1 LRSAQTV
8 REDRDIAAA
17 VRTALLRHPH
27 VIAVELV
34 GSRARGTP
42 SPLSDWDFIVDV
54 NDFDGVTADLPTLV
68 AELEPLSQQ
77 WDRLGPDDYCCFM
90 LMLVGPVKI
99 DLIFPGVPHRPEPPW
114 EVAPDTLDGIDRHF
128 WDWILWMA
136 AKEQGG
142 KDDLV
147 RRELRK
153 MSEHLL
159 KPMGVDRVP
168 GSIHGATVEYR
179 AARERLESSLGVHVS
194 RRVELEV
201 LPVLRTAQRG
211 GTRPEDAS

>member
-1 LRSAQTV
+1 V
-8 REDRDIAAA
+8 REHRDIAAA
-17 VRTALLRHPH
+17 VPAALLGHPH
-27 VIAVELV
+27 VMAVELV

-42 SPLSDWDFIVDV
+42 SPLSDWDFAVEVSDLA
-54 NDFDGVTADLPTLV
+54 GVTEDMPALV
-68 AELEPLSQQ
+68 AELEPLSEQ
-77 WDRLGPDDYCCFM
+77 WDRLGPDDYCCYM
-90 LMLVGPVKI
+90 LMLAGPVKI

-114 EVAPDTLDGIDRHF
+114 KVAPDTLDGIDQHF
-128 WDWILWMA
+128 WDWALWMA

-142 KDDLV
+142 KDELV
-147 RRELRK
+147 LQELRK

-168 GSIHGATVEYR
+168 GSIHAATVEYL

-211 GTRPEDAS
+211 SDST

>member
-8 REDRDIAAA
+8 REDRDIAAV
-17 VRTALLRHPH
+17 VRTALLGHPH
-27 VIAVELV
+27 VVAVELV

-42 SPLSDWDFIVDV
+42 SPLSDWDFAVEV
-54 NDFDGVTADLPTLV
+54 KDFAGATADMPALV

-77 WDRLGPDDYCCFM
+77 WDRLGPDDYCCYM
-90 LMLVGPVKI
+90 LMLAGPVKI
-99 DLIFPGVPHRPEPPW
+99 DLLFPGVPHRPEPPW
-114 EVAPDTLDGIDRHF
+114 EVAPDTLDGIDQHF
-128 WDWILWMA
+128 WDWALWMA

-142 KDDLV
+142 KAELV
-147 RRELRK
+147 RQELRK

-168 GSIHGATVEYR
+168 GSIHEATVEYL

-201 LPVLRTAQRG
+201 LPVLRTAQR
-211 GTRPEDAS
+211 ASDST